1 MLDYLEAGA
10 KIGLAERAGP
20 QEQAA
25 VEVRGLRFRY
35 PGGLHALLG
44 VDLTLGPGEKAALV
58 GPNGAGKSTLLLHLN
73 GILRAGEGEV
83 RVAGLTVN
91 QENLG
96 RIRALVGLVF
106 QNPDDQLFSPT
117 VFEDVAF
124 GPLYMGLD
132 EPEVR
137 RRVEGALS
145 AVHMDGYG
153 SRMPHRLSLGERKR
167 VSIATVLAMEPAVLA
182 LDEPS
187 AGLDPRSRR
196 ALIHLLNE
204 LPQAML
210 VATHDMHLVR
220 DLLPRTVVL
229 DGGLVV
235 ADGPTEEILQDV
247 RLLEEHGLEAP

>member
-1 MLDYLEAGA
+1 MLDYLETRT
-10 KIGLAERAGP
+10 KPGLAGRAAQ

-35 PGGLHALLG
+35 PGGFPALLG
-44 VDLTLGPGEKAALV
+44 VDLALGPGEKVALV

-73 GILRAGEGEV
+73 GILHGGDGEV
-83 RVAGLTVN
+83 RIAGVTVGR
-91 QENLG
+91 ESLG
-96 RIRALVGLVF
+96 RVRALVGLVF

-124 GPLYMGLD
+124 GPLYMGLA
-132 EPEVR
+132 EAEVR
-137 RRVEGALS
+137 RRVESALS
-145 AVHMDGYG
+145 AVHMEGYG

-167 VSIATVLAMEPAVLA
+167 VSIATVLAMDPAVLA

>member
-1 MLDYLEAGA
+1 MLDYLETKAETGVAA
-10 KIGLAERAGP
+10 KTGHP
-20 QEQAA
+20 PA
-25 VEVRGLRFRY
+25 VDVRGLRYSY
-35 PGGLHALLG
+35 PGDFPALRG
-44 VDLTLGPGEKAALV
+44 VDLVLGAGEKVALV

-73 GILRAGEGEV
+73 GVLRGSDGEV
-83 RVAGLTVN
+83 RIASLPVQRQT
-91 QENLG
+91 LG
-96 RIRALVGLVF
+96 RVRALVGLVF

-124 GPLYMGLD
+124 GPLHMGL
-132 EPEVR
+132 EESEVR
-137 RRVEGALS
+137 QRADEALA
-145 AVHMDGYG
+145 AVHMREYA

-167 VSIATVLAMEPAVLA
+167 VSIATVLAMKPAVLA

-196 ALIHLLNE
+196 ALIQLLEE

-220 DLLPRTVVL
+220 DLLPRTVIL
-229 DGGLVV
+229 DAGLVV
-235 ADGPTEEILQDV
+235 ADGPTLEILRDV